1 MEQYQHSFIDFLVS
15 SGALSF
21 GDFTLKSGRK
31 APYFINTGKFE
42 SGEHISKLAKYYAS
56 RIAALGKGKVD
67 VIFGPAYK
75 GIPLAVASSMA
86 LYTEHGQNAHYAF
99 DRKEIKDH
107 GDKGKIVGHK
117 LQPGERVIIVE
128 DVITAGTTLR
138 EVVPMLKALAPVEI
152 VGVVI
157 SVDRCE
163 RGAGALSAAQEAE
176 KELGAPVF
184 QIVTIHEIVE
194 HLSRENQSGFKLDAE
209 MQKRISAYLAEYGA

>member
-1 MEQYQHSFIDFLVS
+1 MQAYQSEFIDFLVS
-15 SGALSF
+15 SGALTF

-42 SGEHISKLAKYYAS
+42 TGEHLAKLANFYAS
-56 RIAALGKGKVD
+56 RIASLDAGKLD

-75 GIPLAVASSMA
+75 GIPLAVAAAMA
-86 LYTEHGQNAHYAF
+86 LYTRHGLSLSYAF

-117 LQPGERVIIVE
+117 FQPGERVVIVE

-138 EVVPMLKALAPVEI
+138 EVVPMLRALAPIEI
-152 VGVVI
+152 AGVVI
-157 SVDRCE
+157 SVNRCE
-163 RGAGALSAAQEAE
+163 RGSGTLSAAKEAE
-176 KELGAPVF
+176 AELGVPVF

-194 HLSRENQSGFKLDAE
+194 HLSGRNSGGFTLEAA
-209 MQKRISAYLAEYGA
+209 MQERIRAYLAEYGA